1 MLTNR
6 RVQQLTS
13 DGVLLKEGRGKYPL
27 IPNVQNYIKYWQDR
41 AAGSDADES
50 DFATENLRLKKL
62 TADKM
67 DLEVKQMRGDLVSA
81 EDVRDL
87 LSQLMSNCRSKL
99 LTLPGR
105 AAQSAI
111 DARDVKTIE
120 KDIRDMVYESL
131 EEISDGLKPLPPET
145 LDISETASPLN
156 G

>member
-1 MLTNR
+1 
-6 RVQQLTS
+6 
-13 DGVLLKEGRGKYPL
+13 
-27 IPNVQNYIKYWQDR
+27 
-41 AAGSDADES
+41 
-50 DFATENLRLKKL
+50 
-62 TADKM
+62 
-67 DLEVKQMRGDLVSA
+67 MRGDLVSA

-145 LDISETASPLN
+145 LDISETAPTIN
-156 G
+156 GQ

>member
-1 MLTNR
+1 
-6 RVQQLTS
+6 
-13 DGVLLKEGRGKYPL
+13 
-27 IPNVQNYIKYWQDR
+27 
-41 AAGSDADES
+41 
-50 DFATENLRLKKL
+50 
-62 TADKM
+62 
-67 DLEVKQMRGDLVSA
+67 MRGDLVSA
-81 EDVRDL
+81 ADVRDL

-145 LDISETASPLN
+145 LAISETASTIN
-156 G
+156 GQ